1 MMYEFGD
8 AELPWLPQL
17 VDIESFK
24 VNSDDP
30 DYWRRFG
37 WEALEVPVE
46 CTFVRGHMDTLKTRF
61 DERYAN
67 RMVNAETME
76 RWQIRLQ
83 NRFDE
88 VVRRYD
94 RMYELYQRYDSDM
107 KEDILSGDKTVTSS
121 SENSSGSAT
130 TEGSDTFSGTDSVTG
145 TATTEGTVRN
155 IDTPDENI
163 NNVSGYAGNRS
174 DSTNENSTTSQ
185 NTSSSKKDTTA
196 SNNYNNNNTVNST
209 VTRTITG
216 QGVVDSVNDSVM
228 AWRDIDTEFV
238 KEFENLFLNVF
249 WF

>member
-1 MMYEFGD
+1 MYEFGD
-8 AELPWLPQL
+8 AELTWLPQL
-17 VDIESFK
+17 VDIENFK

-30 DYWRRFG
+30 AYWQRFG
-37 WEALEVPVE
+37 WEALEVPTDCVL
-46 CTFVRGHMDTLKTRF
+46 VSRRMDILKTRF

-94 RMYELYQRYDSDM
+94 RMYELYLRYDSDM

-121 SENSSGSAT
+121 SESGSMTATSKGTDT
-130 TEGSDTFSGTDSVTG
+130 TEGSG
-145 TATTEGTVRN
+145 RN

-163 NNVSGYAGNRS
+163 NDVTGYAGSRTESTGKTESSVTNNTNSANRI
-174 DSTNENSTTSQ
+174 DSTI
-185 NTSSSKKDTTA
+185 
-196 SNNYNNNNTVNST
+196 
-209 VTRTITG
+209 TRTITG

-238 KEFENLFLNVF
+238 KEFENLFLNIF
-249 WF
+249 WY